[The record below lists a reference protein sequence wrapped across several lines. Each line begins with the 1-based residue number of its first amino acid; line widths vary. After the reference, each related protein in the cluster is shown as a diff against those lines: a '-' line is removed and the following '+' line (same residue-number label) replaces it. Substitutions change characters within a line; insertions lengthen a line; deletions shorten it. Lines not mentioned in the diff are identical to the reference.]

1 MIKKR
6 QPEEEEN
13 HLTELYLQKRRMVPQ
28 KREIFVTE
36 LFTLSDL
43 IWIGDLRTEP
53 KNPFV

>member
-1 MIKKR
+1 MR

-13 HLTELYLQKRRMVPQ
+13 RSTELYLQKRRIVLQ
-28 KREIFVTE
+28 KGEIFVTE

-43 IWIGDLRTEP
+43 IWISDLRTEP